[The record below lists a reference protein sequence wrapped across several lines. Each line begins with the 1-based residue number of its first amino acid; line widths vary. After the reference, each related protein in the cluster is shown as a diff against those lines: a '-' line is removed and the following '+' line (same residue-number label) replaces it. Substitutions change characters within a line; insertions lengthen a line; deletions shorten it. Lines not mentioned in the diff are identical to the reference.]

1 MMDRT
6 VLWHRLHHERLV
18 PTGTLPTLDRLP
30 RTPWY
35 TRAMLGFAGWLAGM
49 FLVAFVGGSFAAL
62 FRDGPA
68 LSVLGLA
75 FCAAAVAIDRR
86 AGRQDVISQ
95 MALAIAI
102 AGQAFVAFGMA
113 QALTGESW
121 RQVAAVLV
129 VLHAA
134 LFALGSTFLFRLV
147 SAVFGASALLVA
159 VHDTIAAPVA
169 GAAMALSFAA
179 QWGDEAR
186 WRAAPEGWGRRL
198 FSDGVA
204 AWAFALVLAGWTVP
218 VHVHEALRPDTPRY
232 LYTLANALGLAWLAW
247 RLTGARPRARGLA
260 LAGAAA
266 LAAACH
272 GVPGVVAGV
281 LVLVAGFAASRRGLV
296 ALGVVAILGYLSAY
310 YYQLHQT
317 LLEKAMWLAIAAAG
331 LLAAL
336 AIVKAAFGREE
347 AA

>member
-1 MMDRT
+1 MDRT
-6 VLWHRLHHERLV
+6 VLWQRLHRERLV
-18 PTGTLPTLDRLP
+18 PTETFPALQPSAH
-30 RTPWY
+30 TPWY

-86 AGRQDVISQ
+86 AGRQDVVSQ

-102 AGQAFVAFGMA
+102 AGQAFVAFGLA

-121 RQVAAVLV
+121 RQVAAALV
-129 VLHAA
+129 VLYAV
-134 LFALGSTFLFRLV
+134 LFVLGSTFVFRLV
-147 SAVFGASALLVA
+147 SAVFGAGALLVA
-159 VHDTIAAPVA
+159 VHDTPGAPVA
-169 GAAMALSFAA
+169 GALMALSFAA
-179 QWGDEAR
+179 QWGDAAR
-186 WRAAPEGWGRRL
+186 WRAAPDGWGRRL

-218 VHVHEALRPDTPRY
+218 VHVQEALRPDTPRY
-232 LYTLANALGLAWLAW
+232 LHTLANALGLAWLAW
-247 RLTGARPRARGLA
+247 RLTAARPRARAFA
-260 LAGAAA
+260 LAGVAA

-281 LVLVAGFAASRRGLV
+281 LVLVAGFAASQRGLM
-296 ALGVVAILGYLSAY
+296 ALGTVAILGYLSAY

-317 LLEKAMWLAIAAAG
+317 LLEKAMWLAITAAA

-336 AIVKAAFGREE
+336 ALVKAAFGREE
-347 AA
+347 SA